1 MQSIEVSF
9 ELAMDLSNRDAH
21 LFMVVLEFNS
31 TCDLILTSSINVVLL
46 FITIDL

>member
-21 LFMVVLEFNS
+21 LFMEFNS
-31 TCDLILTSSINVVLL
+31 TCDLILTSSIS
-46 FITIDL
+46 ID